1 MTQTRQMTFRWAA
14 FATLVLCCTAAPLS
28 AQNRPLRVSAV
39 RNMTF
44 GLMLPGVPQQ
54 VSRIDPTRSGEFALT
69 GTRLT
74 EVNLTFTL
82 PGVLVGPGGE
92 ALNLSFGAAD
102 AGYSASENI
111 ANQIAFDPRMGF
123 TAQLSNNGRGSVYIG
138 GTALPSAGQSAGA
151 YTASIILTVALVG
164 L

>member
-1 MTQTRQMTFRWAA
+1 MTQTRQMSVRGAIFG
-14 FATLVLCCTAAPLS
+14 TLLLCCGAGPLY
-28 AQNRPLRVSAV
+28 AQGRPLRVSAV
-39 RNMTF
+39 RNVTF

-54 VSRIDPTRSGEFALT
+54 VARTDPIRSGEFALT

-82 PGVLVGPGGE
+82 PGVLIGPGGE

-111 ANQIAFDPRMGF
+111 ANQIAFDPHVGF
-123 TAQLSNNGRGSVYIG
+123 TATLSSNGRGSVYIG
-138 GTALPSAGQSAGA
+138 ATALPSAGQSAGA
-151 YTASIILTVALVG
+151 YSASIILTVALVG